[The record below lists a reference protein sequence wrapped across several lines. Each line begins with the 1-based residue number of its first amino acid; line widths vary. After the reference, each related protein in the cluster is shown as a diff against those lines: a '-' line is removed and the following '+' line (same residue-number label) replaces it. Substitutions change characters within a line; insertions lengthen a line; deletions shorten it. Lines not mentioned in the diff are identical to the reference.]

1 MDKSLHTVTLDY
13 DKCKG
18 CIACMKRCPTEAIR
32 VRNGK
37 AKVYY
42 DRCIGCGECVRMC
55 PHQAKLPAY
64 DPLECIFNYKY
75 RIAVPAPSL
84 FGQFNNLDDVDLV
97 LNALLELGFDDVF
110 EVARG
115 AELISEETRNLMR
128 EGKLKKPIISSA
140 CPAVLELIMMRYH
153 SLLSHVID
161 LVAPADVALRLAR
174 EKAEKEGIPPE
185 DIGVFFISPCPAKVF
200 ALKTGIGLKRPPAD
214 GVLSIGELYFK
225 LLGVMNRLKGKPLK
239 KLSKTGIL
247 GVRWAASGGE
257 SLGIY
262 QNRYLAADGM
272 ENINNVLKAMEDG
285 SLNYID
291 FVELNACAG
300 GCVGGVLNI
309 ENPFVAKARIR
320 SLRRNLQLARN
331 NVAETDKPLS
341 YFRWEVAPEI
351 KDVYRLDEDRMLAL
365 EKMKAIDAITKSL
378 PNLDCGSCGAPSC
391 RAFAEDVVNGEIDRK
406 ACVRENHPYET

>member
-1 MDKSLHTVTLDY
+1 MDKSLHTVTLDSE
-13 DKCKG
+13 KCKG

-32 VRNGK
+32 VRGGK
-37 AKVYY
+37 AKVLY
-42 DRCIGCGECVRMC
+42 DRCVGCGECVRIC
-55 PHQAKLPAY
+55 PNQAKLPSY
-64 DPLECIFNYKY
+64 DPFEMIERFKY
-75 RIAVPAPSL
+75 RVAVPAPSL
-84 FGQFNNLDDVDLV
+84 YGQFNNLTDIDTV
-97 LNALLELGFDDVF
+97 LNGLLEIGFDDVF
-110 EVARG
+110 EVSRG
-115 AELISEETRNLMR
+115 AELITEVSRKVIAENKIKR
-128 EGKLKKPIISSA
+128 PVISTA
-140 CPAVLELIMMRYH
+140 CPAIVELIMVRYH
-153 SLLSHVID
+153 DLADHLLD
-161 LVAPADVALRLAR
+161 LQAPVDIALRLAR
-174 EKAEKEGIPPE
+174 EEAIQKGISAE

-200 ALKTGIGLKRPPAD
+200 ALKTGLGLKAPSAD
-214 GVLSIGELYFK
+214 GVLSISEVYFK
-225 LLGVMNRLKGKPLK
+225 LISAMPKLKSLRPLA
-239 KLSKTGIL
+239 KTGIIGL
-247 GVRWAASGGE
+247 QWASSGGE
-257 SLGIY
+257 AAGLFMDK
-262 QNRYLAADGM
+262 YLAADGV
-272 ENINNVLKAMEDG
+272 ENAIEILNEIDNEK
-285 SLNYID
+285 LNYID

>member
-1 MDKSLHTVTLDY
+1 MDKSLHTVTLDSE
-13 DKCKG
+13 KCKG

-32 VRNGK
+32 VRGGK
-37 AKVYY
+37 AKVLY
-42 DRCIGCGECVRMC
+42 DRCVGCGECVRIC
-55 PHQAKLPAY
+55 PNQAKLPSY
-64 DPLECIFNYKY
+64 DPFEMIERFKY
-75 RIAVPAPSL
+75 RVAVPAPSL
-84 FGQFNNLDDVDLV
+84 YGQFNNLTDIDTV
-97 LNALLELGFDDVF
+97 LNGLLEIGFDDVF
-110 EVARG
+110 EVPRG
-115 AELISEETRNLMR
+115 AELITEVSRKVIAENKIKR
-128 EGKLKKPIISSA
+128 PVISTA
-140 CPAVLELIMMRYH
+140 CPAIVELIMVRYH
-153 SLLSHVID
+153 DLADHLLD
-161 LVAPADVALRLAR
+161 LQAPVDIALRLAR
-174 EKAEKEGIPPE
+174 EEAIQKGIPAE

-200 ALKTGIGLKRPPAD
+200 ALKTGLGLKAPSAD
-214 GVLSIGELYFK
+214 GVLSISEVYFK
-225 LLGVMNRLKGKPLK
+225 LISAMPKLKSLRPLA
-239 KLSKTGIL
+239 KTGIIGL
-247 GVRWAASGGE
+247 QWASSGGE
-257 SLGIY
+257 AAGLFMDK
-262 QNRYLAADGM
+262 YLAADGV
-272 ENINNVLKAMEDG
+272 ENAIEILNEIDNEK
-285 SLNYID
+285 LNYID

>member
-1 MDKSLHTVTLDY
+1 MDKSLHTVTLDSE
-13 DKCKG
+13 KCKG

-32 VRNGK
+32 VRGGK
-37 AKVYY
+37 AKVLY
-42 DRCIGCGECVRMC
+42 DRCVGCGECVRIC
-55 PHQAKLPAY
+55 PNQAKLPSY
-64 DPLECIFNYKY
+64 DPFEMIERFKY
-75 RIAVPAPSL
+75 RVAVPAPSL
-84 FGQFNNLDDVDLV
+84 YGQFNNLTDIDTV
-97 LNALLELGFDDVF
+97 LNGLLEIGFDDVF
-110 EVARG
+110 EVSRG
-115 AELISEETRNLMR
+115 AELITEVSRKVIAENKIKR
-128 EGKLKKPIISSA
+128 PVISTA
-140 CPAVLELIMMRYH
+140 CPAIVELIMVRYH
-153 SLLSHVID
+153 DLADHLLD
-161 LVAPADVALRLAR
+161 LQAPVDIALRLAR
-174 EKAEKEGIPPE
+174 EEAIQKGIPAE

-200 ALKTGIGLKRPPAD
+200 ALKTGLGLKAPSAD
-214 GVLSIGELYFK
+214 GVLSISEVYFK
-225 LLGVMNRLKGKPLK
+225 LISAMPKLKSLRPLA
-239 KLSKTGIL
+239 KTGIIGL
-247 GVRWAASGGE
+247 QWASSGGE
-257 SLGIY
+257 AAGLFMD
-262 QNRYLAADGM
+262 NYLAADGV
-272 ENINNVLKAMEDG
+272 ENAIEILNEIDNEK
-285 SLNYID
+285 LNYID

>member
-1 MDKSLHTVTLDY
+1 MDKSLHTVTLDSE
-13 DKCKG
+13 KCKG

-32 VRNGK
+32 VRGGK
-37 AKVYY
+37 AKVLY
-42 DRCIGCGECVRMC
+42 DRCVGCGECVRIC
-55 PHQAKLPAY
+55 PNQAKLPSY
-64 DPLECIFNYKY
+64 DPFEMIERFKY
-75 RIAVPAPSL
+75 RVAVPAPSL
-84 FGQFNNLDDVDLV
+84 YGQFNNLTDIDTV
-97 LNALLELGFDDVF
+97 LNGLLEIGFDDVF
-110 EVARG
+110 EVSRG
-115 AELISEETRNLMR
+115 AELITEVSRKVIAENKIKR
-128 EGKLKKPIISSA
+128 PVISTA
-140 CPAVLELIMMRYH
+140 CPAIVELIMVRYH
-153 SLLSHVID
+153 DLADHLLD
-161 LVAPADVALRLAR
+161 LQAPVDIALRLAR
-174 EKAEKEGIPPE
+174 EEAIQKGIPAE

-200 ALKTGIGLKRPPAD
+200 ALKTGLGLKAPSAD
-214 GVLSIGELYFK
+214 GVLSISEVYFK
-225 LLGVMNRLKGKPLK
+225 LISAMPKLKSVRPLA
-239 KLSKTGIL
+239 KTGIIGL
-247 GVRWAASGGE
+247 QWASSGGE
-257 SLGIY
+257 AAGLFMDK
-262 QNRYLAADGM
+262 YLAADGV
-272 ENINNVLKAMEDG
+272 ENAIEILNEIDNEK
-285 SLNYID
+285 LNYID

>member
-1 MDKSLHTVTLDY
+1 MDKSLHTVTLDS

-64 DPLECIFNYKY
+64 DPLESIYKYKY

-128 EGKLKKPIISSA
+128 DGKLKKPIISSA

-161 LVAPADVALRLAR
+161 LVSPADVALRLAR
-174 EKAEKEGIPPE
+174 EKAESEGVPPR
-185 DIGVFFISPCPAKVF
+185 DIGVFFISPCPAKVY
-200 ALKTGIGLKRPPAD
+200 ALKTGMGLDKPAAD

-225 LLGVMNRLKGKPLK
+225 LLPVMSQLKDKPLK

-285 SLNYID
+285 TLNYID
-291 FVELNACAG
+291 FVELGACPS
-300 GCVGGVLNI
+300 GCVGGVLNV
-309 ENPFVAKARIR
+309 ENPFVARVRIR
-320 SLRRNLQLARN
+320 ALRDKLPP
-331 NVAETDKPLS
+331 VANKLTDEKKDRS
-341 YFRWEVAPEI
+341 FYHWEVTPEAQ
-351 KDVYRLDEDRMLAL
+351 DVYRLDSDLSVAI
-365 EKMKAIDAITKSL
+365 EKMQRIEAIYKTL
-378 PNLDCGSCGAPSC
+378 PHLDCGGCGAPSC
-391 RAFAEDVVNGEIDRK
+391 RAFAEDVARGETTLDMCSR
-406 ACVRENHPYET
+406 R

>member
-1 MDKSLHTVTLDY
+1 MDKSLHTVTLDSE
-13 DKCKG
+13 KCKG

-32 VRNGK
+32 VRGGK
-37 AKVYY
+37 AKVLY
-42 DRCIGCGECVRMC
+42 DRCVGCGECVRIC
-55 PHQAKLPAY
+55 PNQAKLPSY
-64 DPLECIFNYKY
+64 DPFEMIERFKY
-75 RIAVPAPSL
+75 RVAVPAPSL
-84 FGQFNNLDDVDLV
+84 YGQFNNLTDIDTV
-97 LNALLELGFDDVF
+97 LNGLLEIGFDDVF
-110 EVARG
+110 EVSRG
-115 AELISEETRNLMR
+115 AELITEVSRKVIAENKIKR
-128 EGKLKKPIISSA
+128 PVISTA
-140 CPAVLELIMMRYH
+140 CPAIVELIMVRYH
-153 SLLSHVID
+153 DLADHLLD
-161 LVAPADVALRLAR
+161 LQAPVDIALRLAR
-174 EKAEKEGIPPE
+174 EEAIQKGIPAE

-200 ALKTGIGLKRPPAD
+200 ALKTGLGLKAPSAD
-214 GVLSIGELYFK
+214 GVLSISEVYFK
-225 LLGVMNRLKGKPLK
+225 LISAMPKLKSLRPLA
-239 KLSKTGIL
+239 KTGIIGL
-247 GVRWAASGGE
+247 QWASSGGE
-257 SLGIY
+257 AAGLFMDK
-262 QNRYLAADGM
+262 YLAADGV
-272 ENINNVLKAMEDG
+272 ENAIEILNEIDNEK
-285 SLNYID
+285 LNYID

-341 YFRWEVAPEI
+341 YFRWEVAPQI

>member
-1 MDKSLHTVTLDY
+1 MDKSLHTVTLDS

-37 AKVYY
+37 AKVHY

-64 DPLECIFNYKY
+64 DPFEDIFKYKY

-84 FGQFNNLDDVDLV
+84 FGQFNNLEDVNLV

-174 EKAEKEGIPPE
+174 EKAEKEGVPPE
-185 DIGVFFISPCPAKVF
+185 DIGVFFISPCPAKVY
-200 ALKTGIGLKRPPAD
+200 ALKTGMGLNKPAAD

-225 LLGVMNRLKGKPLK
+225 LLGVMSHLKDKPLK
-239 KLSKTGIL
+239 QLSKTGIL

-262 QNRYLAADGM
+262 QNKYLAADGM

-291 FVELNACAG
+291 FVELGACPS
-300 GCVGGVLNI
+300 GCVGGVLNV
-309 ENPFVAKARIR
+309 ENPFVARVRIR
-320 SLRRNLQLARN
+320 ALRDKLPP
-331 NVAETDKPLS
+331 VANRLTEEDKPRRF
-341 YFRWEVAPEI
+341 YHWECPPTPQ
-351 KDVYRLDEDRMLAL
+351 DVYKLDSDFAVAM
-365 EKMKAIDAITKSL
+365 EKMQRIESIYKSL
-378 PNLDCGSCGAPSC
+378 PHLDCGACGAPSC
-391 RAFAEDVVNGEIDRK
+391 RAFAEDVARGETT
-406 ACVRENHPYET
+406 YEMCTRRDNQ

>member
-1 MDKSLHTVTLDY
+1 MY
-13 DKCKG
+13 
-18 CIACMKRCPTEAIR
+18 
-32 VRNGK
+32 
-37 AKVYY
+37 
-42 DRCIGCGECVRMC
+42 
-55 PHQAKLPAY
+55 
-64 DPLECIFNYKY
+64 
-75 RIAVPAPSL
+75 
-84 FGQFNNLDDVDLV
+84 GQFNNLTDIDTV
-97 LNALLELGFDDVF
+97 LNGLLEIGFDDVF
-110 EVARG
+110 EVSRG
-115 AELISEETRNLMR
+115 AELITEVSRKVIAENKIKR
-128 EGKLKKPIISSA
+128 PVISTA
-140 CPAVLELIMMRYH
+140 CPAIVELIMVRYH
-153 SLLSHVID
+153 DLADHLLD
-161 LVAPADVALRLAR
+161 LQAPVDIALRLAR
-174 EKAEKEGIPPE
+174 EEAIQKGIPAE

-200 ALKTGIGLKRPPAD
+200 ALKTGLGLKAPSAD
-214 GVLSIGELYFK
+214 GVLSISEVYFK
-225 LLGVMNRLKGKPLK
+225 LISAMPKLKSLRPLA
-239 KLSKTGIL
+239 KTGIIGL
-247 GVRWAASGGE
+247 QWASSGGE
-257 SLGIY
+257 AAGLFMDK
-262 QNRYLAADGM
+262 YLAADGV
-272 ENINNVLKAMEDG
+272 ENAIEILNEIDNEK
-285 SLNYID
+285 LNYID

>member
-1 MDKSLHTVTLDY
+1 MDKSLHTVTLDSE
-13 DKCKG
+13 KCKG

-32 VRNGK
+32 VRGGK
-37 AKVYY
+37 AKVLY
-42 DRCIGCGECVRMC
+42 DRCVGCGECVRIC
-55 PHQAKLPAY
+55 PNQAKLPSY
-64 DPLECIFNYKY
+64 DPFEMIERFKY
-75 RIAVPAPSL
+75 RVAVPAPSL
-84 FGQFNNLDDVDLV
+84 YGQFNNLTDIDTV
-97 LNALLELGFDDVF
+97 LNGLLEIGFDDVF
-110 EVARG
+110 EVSRG
-115 AELISEETRNLMR
+115 AELITEVSRKVIAENKIKR
-128 EGKLKKPIISSA
+128 PVISTA
-140 CPAVLELIMMRYH
+140 CPAIVELIMVRYH
-153 SLLSHVID
+153 DLADHLLD
-161 LVAPADVALRLAR
+161 LQAPVDIALRLAR
-174 EKAEKEGIPPE
+174 EEAIQKGIPAE
-185 DIGVFFISPCPAKVF
+185 DIGMFFISPCPAKVF
-200 ALKTGIGLKRPPAD
+200 ALKTGLGLKAPSAD
-214 GVLSIGELYFK
+214 GVLSISEVYFK
-225 LLGVMNRLKGKPLK
+225 LISAMPKLKSLRPLA
-239 KLSKTGIL
+239 KTGIIGL
-247 GVRWAASGGE
+247 QWASSGGE
-257 SLGIY
+257 AAGLFMDK
-262 QNRYLAADGM
+262 YLAADGV
-272 ENINNVLKAMEDG
+272 ENAIEILNEIDNEK
-285 SLNYID
+285 LNYID

>member
-1 MDKSLHTVTLDY
+1 MDKSLHTVTLDSE
-13 DKCKG
+13 KCKG

-32 VRNGK
+32 VRGGK
-37 AKVYY
+37 AKVLY
-42 DRCIGCGECVRMC
+42 DRCVGCGECVRIC
-55 PHQAKLPAY
+55 PNQAKLPSY
-64 DPLECIFNYKY
+64 DPFEMIELFKY
-75 RIAVPAPSL
+75 RVAVPAPSL
-84 FGQFNNLDDVDLV
+84 YGQFNNLTDIDTV
-97 LNALLELGFDDVF
+97 LNGLLEIGFDDVF
-110 EVARG
+110 EVSRG
-115 AELISEETRNLMR
+115 AELITEVSRKVIAENKIKR
-128 EGKLKKPIISSA
+128 PVISTA
-140 CPAVLELIMMRYH
+140 CPAIVELIMVRYH
-153 SLLSHVID
+153 DLADHLLD
-161 LVAPADVALRLAR
+161 LQAPVDIALRLAR
-174 EKAEKEGIPPE
+174 EEAIQKGIPAE

-200 ALKTGIGLKRPPAD
+200 ALKTGLGLKAPSAD
-214 GVLSIGELYFK
+214 GVLSISEVYFK
-225 LLGVMNRLKGKPLK
+225 LISAMPKLKSLRPLA
-239 KLSKTGIL
+239 KTGIIGL
-247 GVRWAASGGE
+247 QWASSGGE
-257 SLGIY
+257 AAGLFMDK
-262 QNRYLAADGM
+262 YLAADGV
-272 ENINNVLKAMEDG
+272 ENAIEILNEIDNEK
-285 SLNYID
+285 LNYID

>member
-1 MDKSLHTVTLDY
+1 MDKSLHTVTLDSE
-13 DKCKG
+13 KCKG

-32 VRNGK
+32 VRGGK
-37 AKVYY
+37 AKVLY
-42 DRCIGCGECVRMC
+42 DRCVGCGECVRIC
-55 PHQAKLPAY
+55 PNQAKLPSY
-64 DPLECIFNYKY
+64 DPFEMIERFKY
-75 RIAVPAPSL
+75 RVAVPAPSL
-84 FGQFNNLDDVDLV
+84 YGQFNNLTDIDTV
-97 LNALLELGFDDVF
+97 LNGLLEIGFDDVF
-110 EVARG
+110 EVSRG
-115 AELISEETRNLMR
+115 AELITEVSRKVIAENKIKR
-128 EGKLKKPIISSA
+128 PVISTA
-140 CPAVLELIMMRYH
+140 CPAIVELIMVRYH
-153 SLLSHVID
+153 DLADHLLD
-161 LVAPADVALRLAR
+161 LQAPVDIALRLAR
-174 EKAEKEGIPPE
+174 EEAIQKGIPAE

-200 ALKTGIGLKRPPAD
+200 ALKTGLGLKAPSAD
-214 GVLSIGELYFK
+214 GVLSISEVYFK
-225 LLGVMNRLKGKPLK
+225 LISAMPKLKSLRPLA
-239 KLSKTGIL
+239 KTGIIGL
-247 GVRWAASGGE
+247 QWASSGGE
-257 SLGIY
+257 AAGLFMDK
-262 QNRYLAADGM
+262 YLAADGV
-272 ENINNVLKAMEDG
+272 ENAIEILNEIDNEK
-285 SLNYID
+285 LNYID

>member
-1 MDKSLHTVTLDY
+1 MDKSLHTVTLDSE
-13 DKCKG
+13 KCKG

-32 VRNGK
+32 VRGGK
-37 AKVYY
+37 AKVLY
-42 DRCIGCGECVRMC
+42 DRCVGCGECVRIC
-55 PHQAKLPAY
+55 PNQAKLPSY
-64 DPLECIFNYKY
+64 DPFEMIERFKY
-75 RIAVPAPSL
+75 RVAVPAPSL
-84 FGQFNNLDDVDLV
+84 YGQFNNLTDIDTV
-97 LNALLELGFDDVF
+97 LNGLLEIGFDDVF
-110 EVARG
+110 EVSRG
-115 AELISEETRNLMR
+115 AELITEVSRKVIAENKIKR
-128 EGKLKKPIISSA
+128 PVISTA
-140 CPAVLELIMMRYH
+140 CPAIVELIMVRYH
-153 SLLSHVID
+153 DLADHLLD
-161 LVAPADVALRLAR
+161 LQAPVDIALRLAR
-174 EKAEKEGIPPE
+174 EEAIQKGIPAE

-200 ALKTGIGLKRPPAD
+200 ALKTGLGLKAPSAD
-214 GVLSIGELYFK
+214 GVLSISEVYFK
-225 LLGVMNRLKGKPLK
+225 LISAMPKLKSLRPLA
-239 KLSKTGIL
+239 KTGIIGL
-247 GVRWAASGGE
+247 QWASSGGE
-257 SLGIY
+257 AAGLFMDK
-262 QNRYLAADGM
+262 YLAADGV
-272 ENINNVLKAMEDG
+272 ENAIEILNEIDNEK
-285 SLNYID
+285 LNYID

-341 YFRWEVAPEI
+341 YFRWEVAPES

>member
-1 MDKSLHTVTLDY
+1 MDKSLHTVTLDSE
-13 DKCKG
+13 KCKG

-32 VRNGK
+32 VRGGK
-37 AKVYY
+37 AKVLY
-42 DRCIGCGECVRMC
+42 DRCVGCGECVRIC
-55 PHQAKLPAY
+55 PNQAKLPSY
-64 DPLECIFNYKY
+64 DPFEMIERFKY
-75 RIAVPAPSL
+75 RVAVPAPSL
-84 FGQFNNLDDVDLV
+84 YGQFNNLTDIDTV
-97 LNALLELGFDDVF
+97 LNGLLEIGFDDVF
-110 EVARG
+110 EVSRG
-115 AELISEETRNLMR
+115 AELITEVSRKVIAENKIKR
-128 EGKLKKPIISSA
+128 PVISTA
-140 CPAVLELIMMRYH
+140 CPAIVELIMVRYH
-153 SLLSHVID
+153 DIADHLLD
-161 LVAPADVALRLAR
+161 LQAPVDIALRLAR
-174 EKAEKEGIPPE
+174 EEAIQKGIPAE

-200 ALKTGIGLKRPPAD
+200 ALKTGLGLKAPSAD
-214 GVLSIGELYFK
+214 GVLSISEVYFK
-225 LLGVMNRLKGKPLK
+225 LISAMPKLKSLRPLA
-239 KLSKTGIL
+239 KTGIIGL
-247 GVRWAASGGE
+247 QWASSGGE
-257 SLGIY
+257 AAGLFMDK
-262 QNRYLAADGM
+262 YLAADGV
-272 ENINNVLKAMEDG
+272 ENAIEILNEIDNEK
-285 SLNYID
+285 LNYID